1 MFKGIS
7 KDLFKKDSKI
17 LEAEYELQSYKIKKI
32 KYDDQYISEE
42 IKSNSI
48 KKKKYD
54 KGRKKGDDITE
65 RKHGKYSSDN
75 IIKKIKG
82 ILFIKGFKL

>member
-48 KKKKYD
+48 KKKK
-54 KGRKKGDDITE
+54 I
-65 RKHGKYSSDN
+65 
-75 IIKKIKG
+75 
-82 ILFIKGFKL
+82 

>member
-48 KKKKYD
+48 KKKNMIKEE
-54 KGRKKGDDITE
+54 KKEMI
-65 RKHGKYSSDN
+65 
-75 IIKKIKG
+75 
-82 ILFIKGFKL
+82 